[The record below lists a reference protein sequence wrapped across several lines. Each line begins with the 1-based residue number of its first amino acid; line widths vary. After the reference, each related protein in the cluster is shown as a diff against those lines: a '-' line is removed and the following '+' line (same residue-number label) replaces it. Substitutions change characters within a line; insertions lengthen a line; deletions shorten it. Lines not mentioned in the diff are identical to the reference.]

1 MSTIR
6 YCLFLFG
13 LVILFGVVSAAS
25 PPVANF
31 TAAPTYG
38 QAPHAVKFTDV
49 SLNKPAGWAWYFG
62 DEPYNRSWVQQNESS
77 GWTARVGHSSV
88 ALPDGSIVLT
98 GGWDGE
104 HAKNDTWRSITKG
117 TIWTQQTASAGWTE
131 RDGHTSVVMSD
142 GSIVLMGGLD
152 DSGNSKNDTWRSIN
166 NGATWTLQTASAG
179 WTARYGHSSVALP
192 DGSIVLMGGT
202 GSGGNKNDTWRSR
215 NGGVTWTRM
224 NASSGWSARYM
235 HSSVAMPDGSIV
247 LMGGS
252 SNGVA
257 KNDTWQ
263 STNNGVTWTRMNASA
278 GWKVRDSHSSVAMPD
293 GSIVLMGGSSNGVAK
308 NDVWRSTDNGTT
320 WTQLPKTGWVRT
332 AHSSVA
338 LPDGSIVLMGGFLL
352 GGYFNDVWRFDSAGS
367 TATNPSHIYT
377 TPGIYT
383 VTLQAYNGI
392 GYNSTRKAGYITVTG
407 TAIPSKIGVFRNSTH
422 LFYLDYNGNG
432 AWNGA
437 SVDRQYNFGITGD
450 IPVTG
455 DWNNDG
461 ISEIGVFRPSTHLFY
476 LDYNGNGVWNG
487 AAIDRQYNF
496 GITGDIPITGD
507 WNNDGISEIGVFRPS
522 THLFYMDYNG
532 NGVWNGAS
540 VDRTYNFGITGD
552 IPISG
557 DWNSDGRTEIGVFR
571 SSTHLFYLD
580 FNGNGVWDGAV
591 TDNQYN
597 FGITG
602 DIPVAG
608 DWNQDG
614 TSEIG
619 VFRPSTHLFY
629 LDYNGNGAW
638 NGASI
643 DRQYN
648 FGITGD
654 NPVTGSWS

>member
-1 MSTIR
+1 
-6 YCLFLFG
+6 
-13 LVILFGVVSAAS
+13 
-25 PPVANF
+25 
-31 TAAPTYG
+31 
-38 QAPHAVKFTDV
+38 
-49 SLNKPAGWAWYFG
+49 
-62 DEPYNRSWVQQNESS
+62 
-77 GWTARVGHSSV
+77 
-88 ALPDGSIVLT
+88 
-98 GGWDGE
+98 
-104 HAKNDTWRSITKG
+104 
-117 TIWTQQTASAGWTE
+117 
-131 RDGHTSVVMSD
+131 
-142 GSIVLMGGLD
+142 
-152 DSGNSKNDTWRSIN
+152 
-166 NGATWTLQTASAG
+166 
-179 WTARYGHSSVALP
+179 
-192 DGSIVLMGGT
+192 
-202 GSGGNKNDTWRSR
+202 
-215 NGGVTWTRM
+215 
-224 NASSGWSARYM
+224 
-235 HSSVAMPDGSIV
+235 
-247 LMGGS
+247 MGGS

-476 LDYNGNGVWNG
+476 LDYNGNGAWNG